1 MSGKNRTFAEFN
13 QKNTI
18 IMARIRFISPV
29 EALQGNMSGKQKL
42 VYPTS
47 DNKAW
52 ESPDGKQFA
61 RNYTPR
67 FIGAMRAA
75 SGKTYFAVKARSAV
89 NMTESVRRQQAI
101 TSVALLYANAVT
113 TDAAGFTAAMAI
125 WRDHIAAGY
134 NRYTTLRGF
143 LNAMLQE
150 GIAAKDRVISVGVQ
164 GVSETR
170 LSVTNVYNWYSS
182 TTGDITPT
190 ISRVLMAKFFPYIGV
205 SSDDSLPVGFG
216 SINVKGN
223 PFAFV
228 DGQNFGYVVDGSD
241 EVVAAFNTS
250 LNFSSDTVGTN
261 DYVKVGNDWLMTKAG
276 VYVKVSDMPQ
286 AVVYITKSVAP
297 TE

>member
-1 MSGKNRTFAEFN
+1 
-13 QKNTI
+13 
-18 IMARIRFISPV
+18 MARIRFISPV

-113 TDAAGFTAAMAI
+113 TDAAGYTAAMAI

-134 NRYTTLRGF
+134 NKYTTLRGF

-150 GIAAKDRVISVGVQ
+150 GLASKDRVISVGVQ

-170 LSVTNVYNWYSS
+170 LTVTNVYVWNS
-182 TTGDITPT
+182 TTEGDVTPE
-190 ISRVLMAKFFPYIGV
+190 INRVQMAKFFPYLGV
-205 SSDDSLPVGFG
+205 SGNGSFETGFG
-216 SINVKGN
+216 AINAKTN
-223 PFAFV
+223 PFAFLV
-228 DGQNFGYVVDGSD
+228 GTSWMDVVSPSS
-241 EVVAAFNTS
+241 AAMTAYNAG
-250 LNFSSDTVGTN
+250 LNFSKATVGTTE
-261 DYVKVGNDWLMTKAG
+261 YIKVGSDWLKNAAG
-276 VYVKVSDMPQ
+276 AYVDQDMDPQ
-286 AVVYITKSVAP
+286 AVTYYTTSVAP